1 MPPFDGS
8 LQMWDDQ
15 SSPFRQQL
23 GRFVG
28 EVPLTHRG
36 FSTNHLHFCVGQSKA
51 KSLPAARSSSPGR
64 HHLGNFVTLYWMNML
79 RIHQITRIQDQKIVR
94 YFPDELHVYV
104 SLV

>member
-1 MPPFDGS
+1 MF
-8 LQMWDDQ
+8 QMWDDQ

-23 GRFVG
+23 GRFAG

-51 KSLPAARSSSPGR
+51 KSLPAAWRSSSPGR
-64 HHLGNFVTLYWMNML
+64 RRPLGNFVTLYWMNML
-79 RIHQITRIQDQKIVR
+79 RIHQITRIQEDQKIVR